1 MGVASATGKFTVGLV
16 VLSSHEDHI
25 AQLSILNF
33 VKSLG
38 VTPRFVMGKY
48 FSHVYIIITNQGK
61 IFKSLYHYQLYDG
74 FVCRL
79 L

>member
-1 MGVASATGKFTVGLV
+1 MGVASATGKFMVGLV

-38 VTPRFVMGKY
+38 VTPRFVMGKD
-48 FSHVYIIITNQGK
+48 FSHVLLLSQKT
-61 IFKSLYHYQLYDG
+61 FESSYHYQLYDG